1 MVKLTMLE
9 EENKSL
15 QAKVFE
21 ASRRNDSA
29 TQTKNMRLLKHAVTT
44 IGQEV
49 SKRKL
54 QTNIEDYWKAE
65 MAQLEQQQQRVQ
77 RDHSA
82 LQRHERQ
89 LRAKVAEMQDEVAS
103 LKTQL
108 WQSQCEL
115 EAVLR
120 READRN
126 DIDKRAISRG
136 ASVPAA
142 LQVLQEHSE
151 ELR

>member
-1 MVKLTMLE
+1 
-9 EENKSL
+9 
-15 QAKVFE
+15 
-21 ASRRNDSA
+21 
-29 TQTKNMRLLKHAVTT
+29 MRLLKHAVTT

-65 MAQLEQQQQRVQ
+65 MAQLEQQQQGVQ
-77 RDHSA
+77 SDHTA

-89 LRAKVAEMQDEVAS
+89 LRAKVNEFQDEVAS

-108 WQSQCEL
+108 WQSQSEL
-115 EAVLR
+115 EAALR

-126 DIDKRAISRG
+126 DVDERAISRD
-136 ASVPAA
+136 ASAPVA